1 MAGKLPMGQKELIRA
16 KVMEQVV
23 QKELSLKEAALK
35 MKVSYRQAK
44 RIYKRY
50 LQEGDRG
57 LLHRNQGKASGNAYD
72 PGIREAALR
81 VYQERYGDF
90 GPTFAAEKL
99 GECHGIIID
108 HETLRRWLLAAG
120 LWERKRRR
128 KAYRSRRRRREC
140 FGELLQF
147 DGSHHDWFEGRR
159 SPCCLMNMV
168 DDATGITFS
177 FFCEEE
183 TTSDAMRLL
192 WRWIEHYGIPQA
204 LYCDKKNA
212 FVLTR
217 EPTIEE
223 QLAGIEPKSPF
234 ERVCEVLGIE
244 VIIANSPQAKGR
256 VERNHGVYQDRLV
269 KELRLAGI
277 STIEEANRHLVQ
289 TYLPTINEKFAKA
302 PLRPEDA
309 HVPLTTP
316 TSLDDIFS
324 YETPRVVSND
334 YVISYKRRLF
344 QIQRNNRLQ
353 PKPKATVTVREL
365 LDGRIKLL
373 YQNTELE
380 YIELEKISRKE
391 ELATRSA

>member
-16 KVMEQVV
+16 KVIEQVV
-23 QKELSLKEAALK
+23 QKQLSLQEAAVK
-35 MKVSYRQAK
+35 IKVSYRQAK
-44 RIYKRY
+44 RIYQRY
-50 LQEGDRG
+50 LQEGDQG
-57 LLHRNQGKASGNAYD
+57 LVHRRQGKASGEAYD
-72 PGIREAALR
+72 SGIREAALR

-99 GECHGIIID
+99 KECHGIIID
-108 HETLRRWLLAAG
+108 HETLRRWLIAAG

-128 KAYRSRRRRREC
+128 KAYRSRRQRREC
-140 FGELLQF
+140 CGELLQF

-159 SPCCLMNMV
+159 SPWCLMNMV
-168 DDATGITFS
+168 DDATGLTFS

-192 WRWIEHYGIPQA
+192 WRWIERYGLPQA

-223 QLAGIEPKSPF
+223 
-234 ERVCEVLGIE
+234 
-244 VIIANSPQAKGR
+244 AN
-256 VERNHGVYQDRLV
+256 HY
-269 KELRLAGI
+269 
-277 STIEEANRHLVQ
+277 LVQ
-289 TYLPTINEKFAKA
+289 TYLPNINDKFAKE
-302 PLRPEDA
+302 PQRSEDA
-309 HVPLTTP
+309 HVPLITP

-334 YVISYKRRLF
+334 YVVSYQRRLF
-344 QIQRNNRLQ
+344 QITRTGRVLPT
-353 PKPKATVTVREL
+353 PKTRVIVREL

-373 YQNTELE
+373 YQTTELE
-380 YIELEKISRKE
+380 YVELEKIPHKE